1 MQWKDGLSMMTR
13 KRSENWTLKEQSVY
27 LSRIG
32 NLLDQGYSFE
42 QASQFLLFQLPKKH
56 SRDIESI
63 IESCRQGESLY
74 TSFSQ
79 VGFHKDILG
88 YIYFAEQHGD
98 ISFALRE
105 GSAML
110 QKKLTHLEKGKKLI
124 RYPLALL
131 VFVGFMFTMI
141 EKILLPQFESLFMS
155 MSYEQTLLSKVLLR
169 LPELNRFFLLIVGL
183 LIVISLAYYFL
194 YFQKRTPV
202 EKMKLLVKIPIL
214 KSVTIMFNSHFFS
227 VQLSNLLKGGLSI
240 FQALTMFE
248 QQLHSP
254 FFREEAKEMK
264 QLLREGNRLDEIL
277 RLRDFYEA
285 DLAMIISH
293 GQSNGNLPSELQHY
307 SQYVMEKAEEKV
319 TRLLTIVQP
328 ILFAFVGIIIM
339 LMYGAIMVPM
349 FQLLNGI

>member
-1 MQWKDGLSMMTR
+1 MMTW
-13 KRSENWTLKEQSVY
+13 KRNKNWTIKEQSLY

-32 NLLDQGYSFE
+32 DLLDQGYSFE

-56 SRDIESI
+56 SQDIEAI
-63 IESCRQGESLY
+63 IESCKQGDSLY
-74 TSFSQ
+74 TAFSK

-98 ISFALRE
+98 ISFALLE

-110 QKKLTHLEKGKKLI
+110 QKKLNQLEKGKKLI

-131 VFVGFMFTMI
+131 LFVGFMFTMI
-141 EKILLPQFESLFMS
+141 EKILLPQFESLFTS
-155 MSYEQTLLSKVLLR
+155 MSYEQTLISKFLLR
-169 LPELNRFFLLIVGL
+169 LPELNRYMLLIIGL
-183 LIVISLAYYFL
+183 LLLIGLAYYFL
-194 YFQKRTPV
+194 HFQQRTPV
-202 EKMKLLVKIPIL
+202 EKMKLLLKIPIL
-214 KSVTIMFNSHFFS
+214 KKVMIMFNSHFFS

-264 QLLREGNRLDEIL
+264 MLLRAGNRFDEIL
-277 RLRDFYEA
+277 RVREYYEA
-285 DLAMIISH
+285 DLAMIILH
-293 GQSNGNLPSELQHY
+293 GQSNGNLASELQHY
-307 SQYVMEKAEEKV
+307 SQYVMEKVEEKV
-319 TRLLTIVQP
+319 TRLLAIVQP
-328 ILFAFVGIIIM
+328 ILFAIIGIIIM

>member
-1 MQWKDGLSMMTR
+1 MIR
-13 KRSENWTLKEQSVY
+13 KRNKNWTLKEQSLY

-42 QASQFLLFQLPKKH
+42 QASQFLLFQLPEKH
-56 SRDIESI
+56 SQDIATI
-63 IESCRQGESLY
+63 IESCKQGESLY
-74 TSFSQ
+74 TAFSK

-98 ISFALRE
+98 VSFALRE

-110 QKKLTHLEKGKKLI
+110 QKKLYHLEKGKKLF

-131 VFVGFMFTMI
+131 LFVGFMFTMI
-141 EKILLPQFESLFMS
+141 EKILLPQFESLFTS
-155 MSYEQTLLSKVLLR
+155 MNYEQTLISKFLLR
-169 LPELNRFFLLIVGL
+169 LPELNRYMLLIFGL
-183 LIVISLAYYFL
+183 LVIIGLAYYFL
-194 YFQKRTPV
+194 HFQKRTPI
-202 EKMKLLVKIPIL
+202 EKMKLLLKIPIL
-214 KSVTIMFNSHFFS
+214 KKVMIMFNSHFFS

-264 QLLREGNRLDEIL
+264 MLLRAGNRFDEIL
-277 RLRDFYEA
+277 RVREYYEV
-285 DLAMIISH
+285 DLAMIILH
-293 GQSNGNLPSELQHY
+293 GQSNGNLASELQHY
-307 SQYVMEKAEEKV
+307 SQYVMEKVEEKMI
-319 TRLLTIVQP
+319 RILAIVQP
-328 ILFAFVGIIIM
+328 ILFAIIGIIIM

>member
-1 MQWKDGLSMMTR
+1 MMTR
-13 KRSENWTLKEQSVY
+13 KRNKNWTIREQALY

-42 QASQFLLFQLPKKH
+42 QASQFLQFQLPEKH
-56 SRDIESI
+56 SKDISAI
-63 IESCRQGESLY
+63 IESCKQGETLY
-74 TSFSQ
+74 TAFSQ

-110 QKKLTHLEKGKKLI
+110 QRKLKHLEKGKKLI

-131 VFVGFMFTMI
+131 LFVGFMFTMI
-141 EKILLPQFESLFMS
+141 EKILLPQFESLFTS
-155 MSYEQTLLSKVLLR
+155 MSYKQTLISTILLR
-169 LPELNRFFLLIVGL
+169 LPELNRYVLLIVGVL
-183 LIVISLAYYFL
+183 LFICLAYYFL
-194 YFQKRTPV
+194 HFQKRTPV
-202 EKMKLLVKIPIL
+202 EKMKLLLKIPIF
-214 KSVTIMFNSHFFS
+214 KKITIMFNSHFFS

-248 QQLHSP
+248 QQHHSP

-264 QLLREGNRLDEIL
+264 QLLRAGNRFEDIL
-277 RLRDFYEA
+277 RVREFYED
-285 DLAMIISH
+285 DLAMVIAH
-293 GQSNGNLPSELQHY
+293 GQSNGNVASELQHY
-307 SQYVMEKAEEKV
+307 SQYVMEKVEEKM
-319 TRLLTIVQP
+319 TRILAVVQP
-328 ILFAFVGIIIM
+328 ILFAFIGIIIM

>member
-1 MQWKDGLSMMTR
+1 MMT
-13 KRSENWTLKEQSVY
+13 KKGNKNWTLKEQSLY

-32 NLLDQGYSFE
+32 DLLDQGYSFE
-42 QASQFLLFQLPKKH
+42 HASQFLLFQLPKKH
-56 SRDIESI
+56 SQDVTSI
-63 IESCRQGESLY
+63 IETCKQGESLY
-74 TSFSQ
+74 TAFSK

-98 ISFALRE
+98 VSFALRE

-110 QKKLTHLEKGKKLI
+110 QKKLNHLDKGKKLI

-131 VFVGFMFTMI
+131 LFVGFMFTMI
-141 EKILLPQFESLFMS
+141 EKILLPQFESLFTS
-155 MSYEQTLLSKVLLR
+155 MSYEQTLISKLLVR
-169 LPELNRFFLLIVGL
+169 LPELNRYLFLIIGL
-183 LIVISLAYYFL
+183 LIIISLAYYFL
-194 YFQKRTPV
+194 HFQKRPPV
-202 EKMKLLVKIPIL
+202 EKMKLLLKIPIL
-214 KSVTIMFNSHFFS
+214 KKVMIMYNSHFFS

-264 QLLREGNRLDEIL
+264 MLLRAGNRFEEIL
-277 RLRDFYEA
+277 RVRKYYEA
-285 DLAMIISH
+285 DLAMIILH
-293 GQSNGNLPSELQHY
+293 GQSNGNLASELQHY

-319 TRLLTIVQP
+319 TRLLAIVQP
-328 ILFAFVGIIIM
+328 ILFVIIGVIIM
-339 LMYGAIMVPM
+339 LMYGAIMIPM

>member
-1 MQWKDGLSMMTR
+1 MISR
-13 KRSENWTLKEQSVY
+13 KRNKNWTLKEQSLY

-56 SRDIESI
+56 NRDIEVI
-63 IESCRQGESLY
+63 IESCKQGESLY
-74 TSFSQ
+74 TAFSK

-88 YIYFAEQHGD
+88 YLYFAEQHGD

-105 GSAML
+105 GSTML
-110 QKKLTHLEKGKKLI
+110 QKKIVHFEKGKKII

-131 VFVGFMFTMI
+131 MFVGFMFTMI
-141 EKILLPQFESLFMS
+141 EKILLPQFQSLFTS
-155 MSYEQTLLSKVLLR
+155 MSYEQTLISKILLR
-169 LPELNRFFLLIVGL
+169 LPELNRYLLLIVGL
-183 LIVISLAYYFL
+183 LLIIGLTYYFL
-194 YFQKRTPV
+194 HFQKLTPV
-202 EKMKLLVKIPIL
+202 EKMKLLLKIPIL
-214 KSVTIMFNSHFFS
+214 KKVTVMFNSHFFS

-264 QLLREGNRLDEIL
+264 QLLRAGNRFEDIL
-277 RLRDFYEA
+277 RVREYYEA
-285 DLAMIISH
+285 DLAMIILH
-293 GQSNGNLPSELQHY
+293 GQSNGNLASELQHY
-307 SQYVMEKAEEKV
+307 SQYVMEKAEENV
-319 TRLLTIVQP
+319 TRLLAVVQP
-328 ILFAFVGIIIM
+328 ILFATIGIIII
-339 LMYGAIMVPM
+339 LMYAAIMVPM